1 MLIKR
6 YLPPVMIVTVSSSII
21 AIITTWLL
29 TASLDA
35 IAILCLVSII
45 SIYCLIFSVRKYIK
59 LEDQSQIQFREN
71 EDNRKQLIQ
80 IINTLQQESEQQL
93 ASSTSD
99 LERMQ
104 EIQSSAIAGLM
115 NSFQGLESQSRTQEK
130 MVLKLIS
137 SISSQVEDNSGV
149 NHFTTEMMKLVQNFV
164 DSLLIMAKSSM
175 GLVTEMNELSEHIAE
190 IEKLLGE
197 INGISA
203 QTNLLALNAAIE
215 AARAGEAGRG
225 FAVVADEVRSLS
237 QRSNG
242 FSIEIQKKYSESRVT
257 MDKASIIVA
266 EMASKDMVFT
276 LKSKGRLEEM
286 MDEINNINQEMA
298 TNLQQVSEITESI
311 NTNVSIAVRSLQFED
326 MTTQI
331 ISSVGNR
338 FNNIN
343 NYTKTI
349 TNIFNDIDKNHN
361 HVSTDIIDQLKTSHN
376 RLKQE
381 QKEVSHNPVAQENM
395 QGGEID
401 LF

>member
-1 MLIKR
+1 
-6 YLPPVMIVTVSSSII
+6 
-21 AIITTWLL
+21 
-29 TASLDA
+29 
-35 IAILCLVSII
+35 
-45 SIYCLIFSVRKYIK
+45 
-59 LEDQSQIQFREN
+59 
-71 EDNRKQLIQ
+71 
-80 IINTLQQESEQQL
+80 
-93 ASSTSD
+93 
-99 LERMQ
+99 
-104 EIQSSAIAGLM
+104 
-115 NSFQGLESQSRTQEK
+115 
-130 MVLKLIS
+130 
-137 SISSQVEDNSGV
+137 
-149 NHFTTEMMKLVQNFV
+149 
-164 DSLLIMAKSSM
+164 MAKSSM